1 MAERNPHLKIAG
13 VVASAPLFG
22 LPKDR
27 NIDAFKIFGLKLVG
41 DALGDIVANSMI
53 NLTSLTQSDKFIRNA
68 LEDKLMIP
76 FLGAKMAKSM
86 MWAIEIV

>member
-1 MAERNPHLKIAG
+1 LAERNPHLKIAG

-41 DALGDIVANSMI
+41 DALGVS
-53 NLTSLTQSDKFIRNA
+53 IRV
-68 LEDKLMIP
+68 LRKR
-76 FLGAKMAKSM
+76 
-86 MWAIEIV
+86 

>member
-41 DALGDIVANSMI
+41 DALGVS
-53 NLTSLTQSDKFIRNA
+53 IRVLRKRWNA
-68 LEDKLMIP
+68 DYVQM
-76 FLGAKMAKSM
+76 S
-86 MWAIEIV
+86 